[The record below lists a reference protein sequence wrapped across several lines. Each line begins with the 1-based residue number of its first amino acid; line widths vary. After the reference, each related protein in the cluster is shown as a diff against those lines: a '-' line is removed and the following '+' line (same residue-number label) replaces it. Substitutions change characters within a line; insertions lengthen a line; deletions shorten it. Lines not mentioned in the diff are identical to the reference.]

1 MLTSSKIIFL
11 LLIRMGADLR
21 EEWAV
26 NEAKFDNSAGL
37 WTLYR
42 EGATDTFKARVSKK
56 RHNLVN
62 KAMQ

>member
-1 MLTSSKIIFL
+1 
-11 LLIRMGADLR
+11 MGADLR

-42 EGATDTFKARVSKK
+42 EGATDSFKARVSKK
-56 RHNLVN
+56 
-62 KAMQ
+62 KT